1 MGLKYKEQLKNFFNF
16 ELDKKFNVSII
27 NNEFDLVKTDVM
39 EYIYSI
45 INIPI
50 EYFVTYI
57 NDNCDCEAIMA
68 ADVFQFSSINDAT
81 HNICSIIKS
90 IGNPGLKF
98 KKIGDLL
105 LNDEK
110 NRTDIALNKY
120 GENHIKTA
128 ELLGLAFKNDQK
140 YYYLSGLGLL
150 YSDMTTDV
158 QEKLLTRLVLR
169 NKLIIQI
176 LILAQNG
183 NLNLEAFLYDLS
195 KSTYVRRKS
204 NVKKIINILEKS
216 NEYEFKDFINNI
228 TY

>member
-1 MGLKYKEQLKNFFNF
+1 MDFKYKEQLKNFFNF
-16 ELDKKFNVSII
+16 EIDYRTNISIQE
-27 NNEFDLVKTDVM
+27 NKFDLVKKDVI
-39 EYIYSI
+39 EYIYDI

-50 EYFVTYI
+50 EHFVTYI
-57 NDNCDCEAIMA
+57 NYNCKCEPIVAS
-68 ADVFQFSSINDAT
+68 DVFQFSNINDAT
-81 HNICSIIKS
+81 YNICSIIKS

-98 KKIGDLL
+98 KKIGELL
-105 LNDEK
+105 LNDGK
-110 NRTDIALNKY
+110 SRTDIALNKY

-128 ELLGLAFKNDQK
+128 EALGLAFKNNQK

-150 YSDMTTDV
+150 YCELTADL

-176 LILAQNG
+176 FILAQNG

-195 KSTYVRRKS
+195 KSTYARRKS
-204 NVKKIINILEKS
+204 NVKRIINILEKS
-216 NEYEFKDFINNI
+216 NEYEFKYFINNI